1 MFDYKNGNFNDLKDS
16 LANVPSSLA
25 SSVDID
31 EFRANWKNLFSSAVK
46 DHIPI
51 KVVHDKNS
59 TPWIDTKV
67 HRLIWKKYTALKQ
80 YRKNKTPECKQ
91 ELRTLSQKTKLLV

>member
-1 MFDYKNGNFNDLKDS
+1 VFDYKNGYFNDLKDS

-31 EFRANWKNLFSSAVK
+31 EFWANWKNLFSSAVK

-51 KVVHDKNS
+51 KVVRDKNS

-67 HRLIWKKYTALKQ
+67 HHLIWKKYAALKQ
-80 YRKNKTPECKQ
+80 YRKNKTPSVSK
-91 ELRTLSQKTKLLV
+91 SFGH